1 VLNEENNEKHKNL
14 IISLKTKLDNT
25 NIENYNLK
33 QQNEKLLEDKIIN
46 DYEIS
51 KLNKSVKELNKNLE
65 IINKKR
71 QDAKKE
77 VIILAETITKL
88 EDKINQKK

>member
-1 VLNEENNEKHKNL
+1 MLNEENNEKDKSL
-14 IISLKTKLDNT
+14 IISLKTKLDNI